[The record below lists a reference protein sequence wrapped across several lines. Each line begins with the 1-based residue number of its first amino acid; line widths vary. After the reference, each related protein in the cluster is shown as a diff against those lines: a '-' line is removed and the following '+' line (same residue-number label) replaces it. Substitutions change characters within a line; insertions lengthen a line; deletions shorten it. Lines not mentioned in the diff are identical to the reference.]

1 MIRVK
6 KGSEMTPRL
15 LADVIGK
22 HKREVNIR
30 LKKLQDAY
38 ENRYDIYSR
47 KKKPYNKPDNRISV
61 NFAKYIQDT
70 MNGFF
75 CGIPIRISSD
85 DETVAEYLKFLNDY
99 NNMDDNNS
107 ELSKGSGICGRS
119 YEMYYV
125 DEESN
130 IGITHLSAMESFM
143 VYDDSVLNRP
153 MFFVR
158 YYRDAD
164 NVERGSYSDD
174 TIVRHFHLGAGYV
187 WDDEA
192 YEHGFDGVP
201 AAEFK
206 ENDEG
211 IGIFEAA
218 LPAINAYNKALS
230 EKANDVD
237 YFADAYLKVLGAR
250 VNNADMADM
259 RSNRV
264 VNFEGDGETLPEVE
278 FLAKPD
284 ADGSQEHLL
293 DRLERLIFATSMV
306 ANVNDE
312 SFGNASGIAIR
323 YHMASMSNLA
333 KTKERKFVSAMNRRY
348 RLIFSNPI
356 AQLEGV
362 KEDDWQKVSYQ
373 FTQNYPANLK
383 EEAEIA
389 KTLEGVTSKNT
400 QLRVLSLVDDPDTEL
415 EAIREEEQAAAGSA
429 MQALETTYRQEGG
442 N

>member
-6 KGSEMTPRL
+6 TGLEMTPRL

-22 HKREVNIR
+22 HKKEVAVR

-38 ENRYDIYSR
+38 ENRYDIYTM

-85 DETVAEYLKFLNDY
+85 DQTVAEYLTFLNDY
-99 NNMDDNNS
+99 NDMDDNNS

-130 IGITHLSAMESFM
+130 IGITHLSALEAFM

-158 YYRDAD
+158 YYKDAD
-164 NVERGSYSDD
+164 NVEKGSYSDG
-174 TIVRHFHLGAGYV
+174 TFVRHFHLGAGYV
-187 WDDEA
+187 FDDEP

-201 AAEFK
+201 ASEFK
-206 ENDEG
+206 ENAEG
-211 IGIFEAA
+211 MGIFEAA

-237 YFADAYLKVLGAR
+237 YFADAYMKILGPKVEPGDL
-250 VNNADMADM
+250 ADM
-259 RSNRV
+259 RTSRII
-264 VNFEGDGETLPEVE
+264 NFEGDRDEMPEVD
-278 FLAKPD
+278 FLEKPA
-284 ADGSQEHLL
+284 ADSSQEHLL
-293 DRLERLIFATSMV
+293 DRLERLIFSTSMV

-312 SFGNASGIAIR
+312 SFGTASGIAIR

-348 RLIFSNPI
+348 RLIFSHPL
-356 AQLEGV
+356 AQLSGV
-362 KEDDWQKVSYQ
+362 KEDDWQKVTYQ

-389 KTLEGVTSKNT
+389 KTLDGVTSKAT
-400 QLRVLSLVDDPDTEL
+400 QLQVLSLVDDPDAEI
-415 EAIREEEQAAAGSA
+415 EAIREEEQQAAVPAL
-429 MQALETTYRQEGG
+429 QALESSYRTGD
-442 N
+442 NN